1 MTGTEATFVVL
12 DPALAG
18 RDPQR
23 FDRLLDAFATGY
35 RSTFHGDEA
44 EPPALWRARILGE
57 RPPQPVLRIALA
69 VDAQD
74 GLIGGA
80 AAEFYRDSGCVLA
93 TYLYVLDRPGQ
104 RNRGHARNLLHAA
117 FDACAQVGPARALLA
132 EVEWPSR
139 LEQHGAGATAIAA
152 AQARLGFF
160 VRLGAQVVDFDYV
173 QPTLAPGQT
182 PATWLRLLVLPVAG
196 TNHADEAALRAA
208 LLGFLPEFHAAL
220 GVQAGGGVDAA
231 LLAAQCGA
239 LDRATDLLQP
249 LALPPSV

>member
-1 MTGTEATFVVL
+1 MTTADTKVVVL
-12 DPALAG
+12 DPTLA
-18 RDPQR
+18 RQAPRR
-23 FDRLLDAFATGY
+23 FDDLLAAFADGY
-35 RSTFHGDEA
+35 RSSFHGDEA

-57 RPPQPVLRIALA
+57 PPPQPVLRIALA

-80 AAEFYRDSGCVLA
+80 AAELYRDSGCVLA

-104 RNRGHARNLLHAA
+104 RNRGHARGLLHAA

-132 EVEWPSR
+132 EVEWPAR
-139 LEQHGAGATAIAA
+139 LAQHGAGATAVAA

-173 QPTLAPGQT
+173 QPALAPGQA
-182 PATWLRLLVLPVAG
+182 PATCLRLLVLPVAR

-208 LLGFLPEFHAAL
+208 LRDFLPEFHAAL
-220 GVQAGGGVDAA
+220 GVQAGGGVDGA
-231 LLAAQCGA
+231 LLAAQRAA
-239 LDRATDLLQP
+239 LDRATRLLQP